1 MPPQKSTPPLDAIRL
16 EQRKRQV
23 ARRLRRI
30 CPGIRDEE
38 LAEIIDRVA
47 RIELEH
53 DRAQLGYSYKDL
65 AAEMVRWEAR
75 EPATEA

>member
-1 MPPQKSTPPLDAIRL
+1 MSEESEKLSPMDLIRL

-30 CPGIRDEE
+30 CPGVRDDE
-38 LAEIIDRVA
+38 LAQIVDRVA

-53 DRAQLGYSYKDL
+53 DAVQLGFSYQKLQSDL
-65 AAEMVRWEAR
+65 ETWS
-75 EPATEA
+75 ATES